1 MKETFAKINDY
12 TLRQTLEE
20 PEEQIA
26 GYSRSLQIRARITR
40 QFNFLA
46 AQVTTTTRDLTYE
59 PRGGDAGGSSSVA
72 SQTLIENFNDIQSD
86 LEIRMMHKKLQELGG
101 KPPAIDEIIRGLG
114 KKAAGLGRGQ
124 A

>member
-20 PEEQIA
+20 PEGQIA

-59 PRGGDAGGSSSVA
+59 PRGTEAGGSSSVA

-86 LEIRMMHKKLQELGG
+86 LEIRMMHKKLQEMGG
-101 KPPAIDEIIRGLG
+101 KPPAIDEIMRGLG